1 MRHEETT
8 RRNGRSGR
16 FHNHFLLLISVLAL
30 LFIVNN
36 VVSSVSAVAAQT
48 VVAEEEDFLAEI
60 LAEQA
65 REEEELARLEA
76 EVKEYEALQHARKEQ
91 QQQQHH
97 YPGGSGSGGPG
108 SKMKMGKG
116 KTSSFATKLE
126 EELANKME
134 AGAAAKAATEEEEA
148 TNKHNSKQDDEE
160 AERIRLQRE
169 TAYEI
174 QLQQMNTE
182 QRNKAKKQKLIDAK
196 IVSRII
202 KYYKSQKYYSVLGI
216 TNMEIQLGPYYIFN
230 GRLTIGP
237 YRLLHIPTKEIK
249 RIYRNIAKLVHPDKN
264 CDGRAVEAFH
274 ALEESAAIVTNDKLR
289 SEYDKRLVALRRHRN
304 EQIRRSIVHIC
315 AIVWK
320 KSRVSYQL
328 VKHILG
334 PFVTPILVIT
344 ALII

>member
-1 MRHEETT
+1 
-8 RRNGRSGR
+8 
-16 FHNHFLLLISVLAL
+16 VLAL
-30 LFIVNN
+30 LFVVN
-36 VVSSVSAVAAQT
+36 VSSSSQLSVVAQT

-76 EVKEYEALQHARKEQ
+76 EVKEYEALQHARKQQQQ
-91 QQQQHH
+91 QQQQH
-97 YPGGSGSGGPG
+97 YPGGGMPGGGSG

-116 KTSSFATKLE
+116 KGSSFASKLE
-126 EELANKME
+126 EELAKKME
-134 AGAAAKAATEEEEA
+134 AEAAAKAATDEE
-148 TNKHNSKQDDEE
+148 TKIKTNSKQDDEE

-169 TAYEI
+169 KAYEI

-182 QRNKAKKQKLIDAK
+182 QRNKAKKQKAIDAK

-202 KYYKSQKYYSVLGI
+202 KYYKLQKYYSVLGI

-230 GRLTIGP
+230 TITIGP

-249 RIYRNIAKLVHPDKN
+249 RIYRNVAKIVHPDKN

-289 SEYDKRLVALRRHRN
+289 TEYDQRIVALRRYKY
-304 EQIRRSIVHIC
+304 EQIWRSIVHVC
-315 AIVWK
+315 AIGWK
-320 KSRVSYQL
+320 KSTVSYQL

-334 PFVTPILVIT
+334 PFMTPILIIT

>member
-1 MRHEETT
+1 MR
-8 RRNGRSGR
+8 RQRDVISGR

-30 LFIVNN
+30 LFIVNS
-36 VVSSVSAVAAQT
+36 VVSSFGAVAAQT

-91 QQQQHH
+91 QQ
-97 YPGGSGSGGPG
+97 GGGMPDGGPG

-116 KTSSFATKLE
+116 KGTTSSFATKLE
-126 EELANKME
+126 EELAKKME
-134 AGAAAKAATEEEEA
+134 AEAAAKATEEEA

-182 QRNKAKKQKLIDAK
+182 QRNKAKKQKSIDAK

-249 RIYRNIAKLVHPDKN
+249 RIYRNIAKSVHPDKN

-315 AIVWK
+315 AIGWK
-320 KSRVSYQL
+320 KSRVSYRL

-334 PFVTPILVIT
+334 PFMTPILVIT

>member
-1 MRHEETT
+1 M
-8 RRNGRSGR
+8 
-16 FHNHFLLLISVLAL
+16 
-30 LFIVNN
+30 
-36 VVSSVSAVAAQT
+36 AQD
-48 VVAEEEDFLAEI
+48 EDFLAEI

-65 REEEELARLEA
+65 HEEEELARLEA

-91 QQQQHH
+91 QQQQQQQQHH
-97 YPGGSGSGGPG
+97 YPGGGMPGGGPG
-108 SKMKMGKG
+108 SNMKMGKG
-116 KTSSFATKLE
+116 KGTTSSFTTKLE
-126 EELANKME
+126 EELAKKME
-134 AGAAAKAATEEEEA
+134 AEDVAKAAAIEEEA
-148 TNKHNSKQDDEE
+148 NSKSKSKQDDDKDS
-160 AERIRLQRE
+160 ERIRLQRE

-174 QLQQMNTE
+174 QLQQMNSE
-182 QRNKAKKQKLIDAK
+182 QRNKAKKQKSIDAK

-202 KYYKSQKYYSVLGI
+202 KYYKVQKYYSVLGI
-216 TNMEIQLGPYYIFN
+216 SNMEIQLGPYYIFN
-230 GRLTIGP
+230 GHFTLGP

-289 SEYDKRLVALRRHRN
+289 AEYDRRLVALRRHKN
-304 EQIRRSIVHIC
+304 EEIKRSIAHVC
-315 AIVWK
+315 LLGWK

-334 PFVTPILVIT
+334 PFMTPILVIT